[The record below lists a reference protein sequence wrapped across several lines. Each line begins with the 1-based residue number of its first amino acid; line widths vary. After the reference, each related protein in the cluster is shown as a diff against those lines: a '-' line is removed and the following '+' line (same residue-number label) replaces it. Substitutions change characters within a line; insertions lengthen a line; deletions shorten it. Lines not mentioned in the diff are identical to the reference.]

1 MSAFQ
6 LSYHPV
12 LRVADR
18 VAVRALQLGLAHGIT
33 AWKIKD
39 TAALDM
45 QKDTAELFEVSRELP
60 EIGAV

>member
-1 MSAFQ
+1 M
-6 LSYHPV
+6 